1 MAKKKNNDINRPSVR
16 IKKVEINN
24 LKNVRHG
31 SVDLCSLSKKRG
43 KDSSDMLGLYGPNG
57 SGKTTFINAI
67 DTLKAII
74 SGKVLGKDFVRFINS
89 NAESSNIIIEFELDY
104 KDGNIGLVEYSVEI
118 SRLQKGKI
126 DNDFGV
132 DLESEGYIDSVPEE
146 WLRISNEV
154 IKTNIY
160 SDGSFGRQHTIIDT
174 KNNLLCGDTT
184 FKEIFGD
191 ASDEL
196 LDNLKLMK
204 LQASDA
210 STSYVFSDKLIDLL
224 SEQKDVTKY
233 YGLLL
238 SLKNYA
244 RYDLMIIGTRFNAMA
259 QLQNGAPIFMP
270 GVNMPIFFGERTVVS
285 NNIYDFLLEIV
296 PQINELLH
304 VIIPGIQIEMEVHPA
319 MLKSGRP
326 GMAVDLISNRQ
337 NEDMVERYP
346 FKNESAG
353 VIRMVSILFDY
364 IKAFRDDSSTLIV
377 DELDSGIFEDLFGRL
392 LFEFQES
399 GKGQLIFTAHNLHPL
414 EVLDKRFIR
423 FTSLNSSDRY
433 HRIRNVGATNNL
445 RDLYLREIRNK
456 DSELN
461 CNVNLEDN
469 SIKNVINK
477 FKSDK
482 L

>member
-1 MAKKKNNDINRPSVR
+1 MAEKKNNEISSPSVR
-16 IKKVEINN
+16 LKRVEINDM
-24 LKNVRHG
+24 KNVRHG

-67 DTLKAII
+67 DTVKAIV
-74 SGKVLGKDFVRFINS
+74 SGKALGKDFVRFINA
-89 NAESSNIIIEFELDY
+89 NADTASIIIEFELNY
-104 KDGNIGLVEYSVEI
+104 EDGNIGLVEYSVEI
-118 SRLQKGKI
+118 SRLLRKKI
-126 DNDFGV
+126 DNDFGIELEPESYV
-132 DLESEGYIDSVPEE
+132 DSEPEE
-146 WLRISNEV
+146 RLKISNEK

-160 SDGSFGRQHTIIDT
+160 TDGSIGRQHTIIDT
-174 KNNLLCGDTT
+174 EYNLLCGDTT

-191 ASDEL
+191 SSDEKL
-196 LDNLKLMK
+196 EELKLLK
-204 LQASDA
+204 LQTADA
-210 STSYVFSDKLIDLL
+210 STSYVFSDKMMLLL
-224 SEQKDVTKY
+224 SEQKDRTKFFD
-233 YGLLL
+233 LLL
-238 SLKNYA
+238 TLRTYVK
-244 RYDLMIIGTRFNAMA
+244 RDLMIIGTRFNAMA
-259 QLQNGAPIFMP
+259 QLQNGTPIFFP
-270 GVNMPIFFGERTVVS
+270 GVNLPIVFNEKTVVNDKLYGLIVDVVS
-285 NNIYDFLLEIV
+285 HINKLLC
-296 PQINELLH
+296 
-304 VIIPGIQIEMEVHPA
+304 VIIPAVEIEIESHPT
-319 MLKSGRP
+319 MLKNGDSG
-326 GMAVDLISNRQ
+326 MSVNLISVRK
-337 NEDMVERYP
+337 DALLKERFP
-346 FKNESAG
+346 FKYESAG
-353 VIRMVSILFDY
+353 VIRMVSLLFDY
-364 IKAFRDDSSTLIV
+364 MKAFCDSSATLIV
-377 DELDSGIFEDLFGRL
+377 DELDSGIFEDLLGKL

-477 FKSDK
+477 LKSDK